1 MLWMVD
7 GSRLLRVIE
16 WRKVP
21 WSLWLYVL
29 GSFAAPAW
37 LVTHVSGPPAALVLF
52 SAIVLAWGLALLKGV
67 RWLWIAT
74 VAIGALSLISNL
86 LTGPRTW
93 YGIAGGVIG
102 LGLLLLTPTRRYFAS
117 RPLAAEEPK
126 GEVA

>member
-1 MLWMVD
+1 VGD
-7 GSRLLRVIE
+7 GSRLLPVIE

-29 GSFAAPAW
+29 GSFVAPVW
-37 LVTHVSGPPAALVLF
+37 LLTQVSGPPAALVLF
-52 SAIVLAWGLALLKGV
+52 SVIVLGWALALLTGV

-74 VAIGALSLISNL
+74 VAIAALSLVGNL

-93 YGIAGGVIG
+93 YGVGGGGVG

-117 RPLAAEEPK
+117 RPLIEKEPK
-126 GEVA
+126 SEVA